1 LRRVITVTED
11 RLICVTG
18 MTTEGVPMAPVRSVR
33 ASVAAAVMLLAVGC
47 GAVDSVTGGSTPS
60 PTPATNGVADK
71 PPAEMVAL
79 AKRAFEDTK
88 YVRVQGHGDE
98 EGVLY
103 ALDMRIKG
111 GTGTTGGKGTLTLNH
126 NTAELL
132 RIGKEAYVK
141 GDAAFWSATTGNAAA
156 AELLKGKYLKGSTDD
171 KRLKGIVFYTDVQF
185 FAREMFDLE
194 GTLKKGERRTIRGV
208 ETIGVETSGKDAVTL
223 FIATTG
229 RPLPMQLTSSGT
241 APGGS
246 ILDFLDY
253 DKQFDLKPPPADLVI
268 DTSKLGR

>member
-1 LRRVITVTED
+1 MSPI
-11 RLICVTG
+11 
-18 MTTEGVPMAPVRSVR
+18 RSVR
-33 ASVAAAVMLLAVGC
+33 ASVAAAVMLMAAGC
-47 GAVDSVTGGSTPS
+47 GAVESVTGGSTPS
-60 PTPATNGVADK
+60 PTPTTNGVADK

-79 AKRAFEDTK
+79 AKRAFEGAK

-103 ALDMRIKG
+103 AIDMQIKG
-111 GTGTTGGKGTLTLNH
+111 GTGVTGGGKGRLTLNH
-126 NTAELL
+126 NSAELL

-185 FAREMFDLE
+185 FARTMFDLD
-194 GTLKKGERRTIRGV
+194 GTLRKGERRTIRGV

-229 RPLPMQLTSSGT
+229 QPRPLQLTSSGT

-253 DKQFDLKPPPADLVI
+253 DKQFDLKPPAADLVI
-268 DTSKLGR
+268 HASKLGN